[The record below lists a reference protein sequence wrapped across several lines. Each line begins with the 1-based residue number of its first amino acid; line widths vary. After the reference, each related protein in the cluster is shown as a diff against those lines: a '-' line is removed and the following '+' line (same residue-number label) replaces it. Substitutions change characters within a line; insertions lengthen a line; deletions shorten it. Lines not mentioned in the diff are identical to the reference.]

1 MQIFDVPVTHI
12 LVGIAATT
20 LGALVQGSVGFGL
33 AVVSAPILLMV
44 APQFIPGSMIFA
56 ANVLTLLMLLRERES
71 MVTGEVLISSAA
83 RLLTTI
89 PTAYVIAAVDQ
100 QTFSILFG
108 LAVLAIVAVSFSGY
122 VMPLTRVNLAIASG
136 VSGISN
142 TISSIGGPP
151 MALVYQ
157 TQTGPHIRA
166 TLSAI
171 FFVGSSIS
179 MLCLW
184 WVGEFGWRDVGLGL
198 LLLPGIFLGFSLS
211 RFTAAKLDQVTMRP
225 AILFIAGASAT
236 VILVRALM
244 ETSG

>member
-1 MQIFDVPVTHI
+1 MQVFDIPATYI

-20 LGALVQGSVGFGL
+20 LGAVVQGSVGFGL

-44 APQFIPGSMIFA
+44 APQFIPGSMMFA
-56 ANVLTLLMLLRERES
+56 ANVLTLLMLARERES
-71 MVTGEVLISSAA
+71 MVSGEVMISSVA

-89 PTAYVIAAVDQ
+89 PTAYLIAAVDQ
-100 QTFSILFG
+100 RTFSILFS
-108 LAVLAIVAVSFSGY
+108 LAVLGIVAVSFSGY
-122 VMPLTRVNLAIASG
+122 VMPLTRLNLAIASG
-136 VSGISN
+136 VSGVSN

-184 WVGEFGWRDVGLGL
+184 WVGKFGWRDVVLGL
-198 LLLPGIFLGFSLS
+198 LLLPGILLGFSLS
-211 RFTAAKLDQVTMRP
+211 RYTAAKLDQIAMRP
-225 AILFIAGASAT
+225 AVLGVAGMSAA
-236 VILVRALM
+236 VILARALM
-244 ETSG
+244 ATSG